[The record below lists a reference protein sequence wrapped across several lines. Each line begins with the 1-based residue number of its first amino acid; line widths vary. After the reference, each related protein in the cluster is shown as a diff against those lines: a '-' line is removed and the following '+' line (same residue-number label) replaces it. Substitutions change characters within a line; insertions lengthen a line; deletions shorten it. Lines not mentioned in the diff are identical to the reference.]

1 MAQLIK
7 PFQVSGCS
15 EILLSQCHYDLNL
28 LFKLE
33 MVESKALTTPLDRDL
48 KLQVESGTTTHDS
61 THYRQ
66 GIRSLIYFILSQP
79 SDSYTFGFNDCIMF
93 DAVDVTILLHGGINF
108 GFGRKFGGSTIYI
121 KLQLSLGSDTISYSS
136 NQQTAVALASME
148 AKYKGG
154 VLWLLKL
161 KPCDLNRQ

>member
-1 MAQLIK
+1 
-7 PFQVSGCS
+7 
-15 EILLSQCHYDLNL
+15 
-28 LFKLE
+28 

-93 DAVDVTILLHGGINF
+93 DAVDVTIHLQGCIWIADVAGNSGDQHLHQASIILGQYHLLEQ
-108 GFGRKFGGSTIYI
+108 
-121 KLQLSLGSDTISYSS
+121 QLVDYCGTGQHRGKI
-136 NQQTAVALASME
+136 
-148 AKYKGG
+148 
-154 VLWLLKL
+154 
-161 KPCDLNRQ
+161 